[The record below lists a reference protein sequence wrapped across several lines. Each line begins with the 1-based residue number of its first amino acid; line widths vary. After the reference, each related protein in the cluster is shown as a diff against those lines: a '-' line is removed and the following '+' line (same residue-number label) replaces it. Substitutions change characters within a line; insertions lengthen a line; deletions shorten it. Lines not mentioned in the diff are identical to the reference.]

1 MIMINLFSIFDP
13 ATSLLW
19 SINWLSSIYVILF
32 IPRIYWLVPSRW
44 NYFLIYLLQILIE
57 EYKLLLNSKNNLIN
71 ILIFIRLFVI
81 IFLNNFIGIFSYI
94 FTSSRH
100 LRFRLTLSLT
110 IWLSFILFGWI
121 KNTNHI
127 FVHLVPQGTPIALIN
142 FIVIIET
149 IRNFIRFGSLAVR
162 LSANIIAGHLL
173 IRLLSSLRRKGF
185 VISIFVVLRQ
195 CILLL
200 LELRV
205 TFIQAYVFTVL
216 SILYRIELS

>member
-1 MIMINLFSIFDP
+1 MINNLFSIFDP
-13 ATSLLW
+13 STSI
-19 SINWLSSIYVILF
+19 SISLNWLSSIYVILF
-32 IPRIYWLVPSRW
+32 IPRIYWLIPSRW
-44 NYFLIYLLQILIE
+44 NFFLIYLLQLLIE
-57 EYKLLLNSKNNLIN
+57 EFKLLLNIKKNLLN
-71 ILIFIRLFVI
+71 ILIFIRLFII
-81 IFLNNFIGIFSYI
+81 IFFNNFIGIFSYI
-94 FTSSRH
+94 FTSSSH
-100 LRFRLTLSLT
+100 LRFRLTLSLS

-127 FVHLVPQGTPIALIN
+127 FIHLVPQGTPIILIN

-149 IRNFIRFGSLAVR
+149 ISNFIRFGSLAVR

-173 IRLLSSLRRKGF
+173 VRLLSSLRLKGF
-185 VISIFVVLRQ
+185 PINIFVILSQ

-200 LELRV
+200 LELSV

>member
-1 MIMINLFSIFDP
+1 MINLFSIFDP
-13 ATSLLW
+13 STSINL
-19 SINWLSSIYVILF
+19 SINWFSSIYVIIFL
-32 IPRIYWLVPSRW
+32 PRSYWLIPSRW
-44 NYFLIYLLQILIE
+44 NYFLIYLLQILIIE
-57 EYKLLLNSKNNLIN
+57 FKLLLLNKFNLIN
-71 ILIFIRLFVI
+71 ILLFINLFIV

-100 LRFRLTLSLT
+100 LRFSLTLSLT

-127 FVHLVPQGTPIALIN
+127 FVHLVPQGTPLALIN

-173 IRLLSSLRRKGF
+173 ISLLSSLRNKG
-185 VISIFVVLRQ
+185 IIIRIFVVLRQ
-195 CILLL
+195 CILLI
-200 LELRV
+200 LELSV

>member
-1 MIMINLFSIFDP
+1 
-13 ATSLLW
+13 
-19 SINWLSSIYVILF
+19 VILF
-32 IPRIYWLVPSRW
+32 IPRIYWLIRSRW
-44 NYFLIYLLQILIE
+44 NFFLIYLLQLLIE
-57 EYKLLLNSKNNLIN
+57 EFKLLLNIKKNLLN
-71 ILIFIRLFVI
+71 ILIFIRLFII
-81 IFLNNFIGIFSYI
+81 IFFNNFIGIFSYI
-94 FTSSRH
+94 FTSSSH
-100 LRFRLTLSLT
+100 LRFRLTLSLS

-127 FVHLVPQGTPIALIN
+127 FIHLVPQGTPIILRN

-173 IRLLSSLRRKGF
+173 VRLLSSLRLKGF
-185 VISIFVVLRQ
+185 PINVFVILSQ